1 MRDEFYDFRDNVDS
15 LLDDIED
22 NLEYQAKLI
31 NKVLDADEFD
41 LKILK
46 IVIKLI

>member
-1 MRDEFYDFRDNVDS
+1 ME
-15 LLDDIED
+15 E
-22 NLEYQAKLI
+22 NLELQARLI
-31 NKVLDADEFD
+31 SKVIDADEFD